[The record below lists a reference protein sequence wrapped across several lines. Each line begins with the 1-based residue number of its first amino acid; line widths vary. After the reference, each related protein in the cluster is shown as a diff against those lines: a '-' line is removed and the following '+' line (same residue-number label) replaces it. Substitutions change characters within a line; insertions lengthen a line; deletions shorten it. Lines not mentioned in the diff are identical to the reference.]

1 VSWDPLTSD
10 PLSNH
15 RAPTGSYGAHT
26 DEARSAAI
34 LSDCSHCIS
43 GEAVMFFR
51 IVAGIEL
58 GLLLSP
64 KSLEMGQSVDNG
76 SAEAA

>member
-1 VSWDPLTSD
+1 
-10 PLSNH
+10 
-15 RAPTGSYGAHT
+15 
-26 DEARSAAI
+26 
-34 LSDCSHCIS
+34 
-43 GEAVMFFR
+43 MFFR

>member
-1 VSWDPLTSD
+1 
-10 PLSNH
+10 
-15 RAPTGSYGAHT
+15 
-26 DEARSAAI
+26 
-34 LSDCSHCIS
+34 
-43 GEAVMFFR
+43 MFFR

-58 GLLLSP
+58 GLLLSH